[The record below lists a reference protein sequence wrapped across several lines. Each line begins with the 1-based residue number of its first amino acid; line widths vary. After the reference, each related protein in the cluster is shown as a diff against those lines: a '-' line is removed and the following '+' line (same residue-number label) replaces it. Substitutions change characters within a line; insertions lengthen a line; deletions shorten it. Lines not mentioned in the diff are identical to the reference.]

1 GPGARYPGRGPGAHL
16 RSLRP
21 GRQLDQP
28 PAPGNRARAGDG
40 QPDRRA
46 ARRVGDGREPARTG
60 EHIQHSPATAG
71 RRRRMRILVAED
83 NPLNM
88 ELVRDL
94 LELDGHSVEAAG
106 DGLKVIEL
114 ARRLHP
120 DVVLMDV
127 QLPKLDGLAAT
138 RRLPVDP
145 DTRAIPENA
154 LTASVMPE
162 ARDR

>member
-1 GPGARYPGRGPGAHL
+1 
-16 RSLRP
+16 
-21 GRQLDQP
+21 
-28 PAPGNRARAGDG
+28 
-40 QPDRRA
+40 
-46 ARRVGDGREPARTG
+46 
-60 EHIQHSPATAG
+60 
-71 RRRRMRILVAED
+71 MRILVAED

-127 QLPKLDGLAAT
+127 QLPKLDGLEAT
-138 RRLPVDP
+138 RRLQADP
-145 DTRAIPENA
+145 DTREIPVIA
-154 LTASVMPE
+154 LTASAMIE
-162 ARDR
+162 DRERVLAAGCIGHIAKPIDTATLGREINDLLRQHDHKRAA